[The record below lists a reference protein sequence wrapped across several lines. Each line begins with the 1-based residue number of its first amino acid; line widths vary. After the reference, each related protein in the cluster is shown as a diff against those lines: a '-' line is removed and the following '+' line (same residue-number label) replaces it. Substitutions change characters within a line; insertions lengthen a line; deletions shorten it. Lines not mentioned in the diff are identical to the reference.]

1 MKQRSPAMPASV
13 KGGVE
18 LRKALR
24 EFTPDLAK
32 ETQKELGK
40 ILKPIT
46 AKARGFIPSTAP
58 LSGWADS
65 NQKGSWSNRVW
76 SSADAKRGIGYK
88 TTPSKPNRS
97 GFRSLVRIQ
106 NASASGAI
114 YETAGR
120 KNPQGRPQAK
130 MREVVIPTRRLD
142 TGVGEERYMTS
153 TGKGYGKSN
162 NPYAGQQFIDAL
174 GGQITNAY
182 VRKEG
187 AVGRSSQKMKGRA
200 IFRAFAEDQGRTT
213 AAVIKAI
220 ENSKSNFE
228 KVVAKGSGSG
238 LSVGSR

>member
-1 MKQRSPAMPASV
+1 MPTEV
-13 KGGVE
+13 KGAVA

-32 ETQKELGK
+32 ETQKELRV

-46 AKARGFIPSTAP
+46 TRARGFIPSTAP
-58 LSGWADS
+58 LSGWANS
-65 NQKGSWSNRVW
+65 NQKGAWSNRVW
-76 SSADAKRGIGYK
+76 SSSEAKSGIGYK

-106 NASASGAI
+106 NASVSGAI

-120 KNPQGRPQAK
+120 KNPQGRPQAR
-130 MREVVIPTRRLD
+130 MREVVIPTMRQD
-142 TGVGEERYMTS
+142 VGASEQRYMTS

-162 NPYAGQQFIDAL
+162 NPNAGRQFIDAM

-187 AVGRSSQKMKGRA
+187 AVGRASQKMKGRA
-200 IFRAFAEDQGRTT
+200 IFRAFAEDQGKTT

-220 ENSKSNFE
+220 EKSKINFE

-238 LSVGSR
+238 MSIGGR

>member
-1 MKQRSPAMPASV
+1 MPTEVVGAIAL
-13 KGGVE
+13 K
-18 LRKALR
+18 KALR

-32 ETQKELGK
+32 ETQKELGA

-46 AKARGFIPSTAP
+46 TRAKGFIPSTAP
-58 LSGWADS
+58 LSGWANS
-65 NQKGSWSNRVW
+65 NQKGSWENRVW
-76 SSADAKRGIGYK
+76 SSSEAKRGIGYK

-106 NASASGAI
+106 NASVSGAI

-120 KNPQGRPQAK
+120 KNPQGRPQAPLTK
-130 MREVVIPTRRLD
+130 VVAPRHPDFGKINRSFSKT
-142 TGVGEERYMTS
+142 TS
-153 TGKGYGKSN
+153 ASN
-162 NPYAGQQFIDAL
+162 NPYAGQQFIEAM

-200 IFRAFAEDQGRTT
+200 IFRAFAEDQGKAT

-220 ENSKSNFE
+220 EKSKINFE

-238 LSVGSR
+238 MSVGGR

>member
-1 MKQRSPAMPASV
+1 MPASV
-13 KGGVE
+13 KGGIE

-24 EFTPDLAK
+24 TFTPDLAK

-46 AKARGFIPSTAP
+46 NKARGFIPSTTP

-65 NQKGSWSNRVW
+65 NQKGSWSKRVW
-76 SSADAKRGIGYK
+76 SSTEAKRGIGYK

-106 NASASGAI
+106 NASVSGAI

-120 KNPQGRPQAK
+120 KNPQGRPQAPLAK
-130 MREVVIPTRRLD
+130 VVAP
-142 TGVGEERYMTS
+142 GHS
-153 TGKGYGKSN
+153 NFGKTIRSGSKGQSLSN
-162 NPYAGQQFIDAL
+162 NPNAGQQFIDAMS
-174 GGQITNAY
+174 GQIVNAY

-200 IFRAFAEDQGRTT
+200 IFRAFAEDQGKAT

-220 ENSKSNFE
+220 ENSKKEFE

-238 LSVGSR
+238 MSIGGR